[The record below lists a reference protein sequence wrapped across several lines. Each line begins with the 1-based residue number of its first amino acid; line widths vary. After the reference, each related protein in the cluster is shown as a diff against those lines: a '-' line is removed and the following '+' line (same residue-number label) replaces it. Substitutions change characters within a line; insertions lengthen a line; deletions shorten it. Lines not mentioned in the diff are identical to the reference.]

1 MHVYACLPYYV
12 WLHHAERSLCLL
24 LLADGYLYVDEALRI
39 IRVYSQVHQVRGA
52 LNVDRLWQQYRDCS
66 VLHEDGLLIHTQDA
80 LHCLSDCL

>member
-1 MHVYACLPYYV
+1 MRMSPTV

-24 LLADGYLYVDEALRI
+24 LLADGYLYIDEVLRI